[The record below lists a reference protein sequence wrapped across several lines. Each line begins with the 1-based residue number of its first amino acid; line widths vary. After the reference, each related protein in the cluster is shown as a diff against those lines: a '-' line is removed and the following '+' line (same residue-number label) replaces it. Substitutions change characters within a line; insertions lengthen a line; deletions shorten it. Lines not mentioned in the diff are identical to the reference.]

1 MNNLCFFIY
10 SSDEIEKAY
19 FQSTLYRFNGK
30 YRLDIFEFSK
40 IVIQLLLYRGRRDR
54 IRDDVR
60 VHAHVVVYFI
70 PDEVTQCVIVN
81 GLVNVTGQGMAAFKA
96 EHFPGCGCVP
106 RWPRMGWGT
115 RRRPVPL

>member
-1 MNNLCFFIY
+1 MSNLRFFSFFIY

-19 FQSTLYRFNGK
+19 FQSTL

-81 GLVNVTGQGMAAFKA
+81 GLVNVTG
-96 EHFPGCGCVP
+96 
-106 RWPRMGWGT
+106 
-115 RRRPVPL
+115 